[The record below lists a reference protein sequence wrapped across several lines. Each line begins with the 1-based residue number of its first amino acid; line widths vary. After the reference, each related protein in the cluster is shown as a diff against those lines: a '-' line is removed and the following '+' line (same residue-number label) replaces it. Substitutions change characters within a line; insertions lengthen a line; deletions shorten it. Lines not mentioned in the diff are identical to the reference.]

1 MYREFLTPEDEEVYE
16 ALGEWP
22 DSDEDGVRTV
32 TLQDASGQSL
42 VFSYDVLSRSVRV
55 RWVNEQGMEL
65 TDFYRE
71 GATRLSV
78 SGSGGGAG
86 AHISVDFHMGEC
98 AGAMDI
104 QVTPALSVRDRLLFQ

>member
-22 DSDEDGVRTV
+22 DSNEDGVRVV
-32 TLQDASGQSL
+32 TLQDASGQTL
-42 VFSYDVLSRSVRV
+42 VFSYDALSRSVRL
-55 RWVNEQGMEL
+55 RWANEQGMEL
-65 TDFYRE
+65 LDVYRE

-78 SGSGGGAG
+78 SGGGAG
-86 AHISVDFHMGEC
+86 AHISVDYHMGEC

-104 QVTPALSVRDRLLFQ
+104 QVTPAFSVRDRLLFQ